1 MTTPLKCLYLDSEM
15 SLSNEY
21 MFDVLWETKPPWELG
36 NRTAN
41 IRNLMHTL
49 EPHLKSTNKEVTSK
63 NYEHPMNP
71 FEKDLLTIM
80 LKNICYDWVLA
91 KAELILRF
99 YHSRTST
106 KCACCRLLSLLIK
119 TKTLNPTVTST
130 TAKGKSLATHFYLK
144 PLVSQM

>member
-21 MFDVLWETKPPWELG
+21 MLDVLWETKPPWELG
-36 NRTAN
+36 NGTAN

-80 LKNICYDWVLA
+80 LKNICYDWVPA
-91 KAELILRF
+91 KAELIFKILPQSDQ
-99 YHSRTST
+99 YQM
-106 KCACCRLLSLLIK
+106 CLL
-119 TKTLNPTVTST
+119 
-130 TAKGKSLATHFYLK
+130 
-144 PLVSQM
+144 